1 MKKILLF
8 LFIFPLSAFAAGNIN
23 TTAELLKLS
32 NQNIDTA
39 CATAEFNNALAENA
53 YMVSEDDDR
62 DVIRDWIYD
71 ILQSP
76 ETLAAVLAC
85 PEIDDKDENATLF
98 MPIHYEFP
106 NGRTLDINYE
116 TQPKIL
122 RQRLALDNKRSLPS
136 SDPNPKIGDPL
147 DTSIWTNTDPAW
159 YAIMVVQHGTL
170 DSFIGSDKNNTIS
183 NILKFKDV
191 ELNKVNF
198 TVNCNNKEV
207 AFTKKEFELLKLLME
222 NENQTLTKS
231 MIFDSIWNDENSADD
246 NTLNVHISKIKNKLK
261 ECNPDEEYIETVW
274 SIGYRLKK

>member
-1 MKKILLF
+1 MNSTIL
-8 LFIFPLSAFAAGNIN
+8 II
-23 TTAELLKLS
+23 E
-32 NQNIDTA
+32 
-39 CATAEFNNALAENA
+39 
-53 YMVSEDDDR
+53 
-62 DVIRDWIYD
+62 
-71 ILQSP
+71 
-76 ETLAAVLAC
+76 
-85 PEIDDKDENATLF
+85 DDKDINEMLTKLLTNNNYNVLNAYSGTEGVLVHNDNIDLILLDLMLPGKNGEEIISELKNKNNVPVIVMSAIQDIDKKVDLF
-98 MPIHYEFP
+98 DLGAYDYLTKPFHNDELLARIKV
-106 NGRTLDINYE
+106 
-116 TQPKIL
+116 QL
-122 RQRLALDNKRSLPS
+122 R
-136 SDPNPKIGDPL
+136 
-147 DTSIWTNTDPAW
+147 
-159 YAIMVVQHGTL
+159 
-170 DSFIGSDKNNTIS
+170 DKNNTIS

>member
-1 MKKILLF
+1 MNSTIL
-8 LFIFPLSAFAAGNIN
+8 IV
-23 TTAELLKLS
+23 E
-32 NQNIDTA
+32 
-39 CATAEFNNALAENA
+39 
-53 YMVSEDDDR
+53 
-62 DVIRDWIYD
+62 
-71 ILQSP
+71 
-76 ETLAAVLAC
+76 
-85 PEIDDKDENATLF
+85 DDKDINEMLTKLLTNNNYNVLNAYSGTEGVLVHNDNIDLILLDLMLPGKNGEEIIRELKNKNNVPVIVMSAIQDIDKKVDLF
-98 MPIHYEFP
+98 DSGANDYLTKPFHNDELLARIKV
-106 NGRTLDINYE
+106 
-116 TQPKIL
+116 QL
-122 RQRLALDNKRSLPS
+122 R
-136 SDPNPKIGDPL
+136 
-147 DTSIWTNTDPAW
+147 
-159 YAIMVVQHGTL
+159 
-170 DSFIGSDKNNTIS
+170 DKNNTIS

>member
-1 MKKILLF
+1 MNSTIL
-8 LFIFPLSAFAAGNIN
+8 IV
-23 TTAELLKLS
+23 E
-32 NQNIDTA
+32 
-39 CATAEFNNALAENA
+39 
-53 YMVSEDDDR
+53 
-62 DVIRDWIYD
+62 
-71 ILQSP
+71 
-76 ETLAAVLAC
+76 
-85 PEIDDKDENATLF
+85 DDKDINEMLTKLLTNNNYNVLNAYSGTEGVLVHNDNIDLILLDLMLPGKNGEEIIRELKNKNNVPVIVMSAIQDIDKKVDLF
-98 MPIHYEFP
+98 DLGANDYITKPFHNDELLARIKV
-106 NGRTLDINYE
+106 
-116 TQPKIL
+116 QL
-122 RQRLALDNKRSLPS
+122 R
-136 SDPNPKIGDPL
+136 
-147 DTSIWTNTDPAW
+147 
-159 YAIMVVQHGTL
+159 
-170 DSFIGSDKNNTIS
+170 DKNNTIS